1 MQNAKCKIF
10 YFPTITAKKLSL
22 REPLNSCQSP
32 LYGFFREFSNWRT
45 ETPSYCKFSKNSLI
59 ITQLSKIIPKFVI
72 AIAGLH
78 T

>member
-1 MQNAKCKIF
+1 MQNAKF
-10 YFPTITAKKLSL
+10 STFPTITAKKMSL
-22 REPLNSCQSP
+22 RKPLNSCQSP
-32 LYGFFREFSNWRT
+32 LYGFFREFSDWRT
-45 ETPSYCKFSKNSLI
+45 KPPSYCKFSKNSLI